1 MKVFI
6 CRHGETVLNL
16 KGRSQ
21 GSKDSALTEKGV
33 SQAEENAKIL
43 GDVSPAAIYCS
54 PLGRALATAK
64 IIAKPHNMEPTP
76 VDALREINQG
86 KFEGTTA
93 EERKKLFAKEIAEIE
108 KDKMNNPFPEGESF
122 AMVKERL
129 IPFVKMLKE
138 KHSEDE
144 VIVVTHRM
152 CGKMLSVLLAGLS
165 DDDFLRGEFLHY
177 MIYKVELNGSPV
189 LTHLIEGKTVEGL
202 FYPEK

>member
-6 CRHGETVLNL
+6 CRHGETIMNL
-16 KGRSQ
+16 QGKSQ
-21 GSKDSALTEKGV
+21 GAMDSALTEKGV
-33 SQAEENAKIL
+33 SQAEENAKVL
-43 GDVSPAAIYCS
+43 ETVSPAVIYCS

-64 IIAKPHNMEPTP
+64 IIATPHNMEPTP
-76 VDALREINQG
+76 VDMLREINQG

-108 KDKMNNPFPEGESF
+108 KDKMNNPFPGGESF
-122 AMVKERL
+122 TMLKERL

-138 KHSEDE
+138 KHQGDE
-144 VIVVTHRM
+144 VIVVTHRA
-152 CGKMLSVLLAGLS
+152 CGKMLTVLLAGLS
-165 DDDFLRGEFLHY
+165 DDDFLKGEFLHY
-177 MIYKVELNGSPV
+177 LIYKVELDGSPV